1 MVLTA
6 LAIAHLAAS
15 CGAPPRRI
23 SRIEAHA
30 WVESHREVF
39 AIHDN
44 KTGRRYLPA
53 SKAAAIALAG
63 RLVAEGHSIDA
74 GLMQLNVGNWPA
86 FGLTAATVFDTRRN
100 VCAGAAVI
108 AWAYGREA
116 RVSCIYNTGHP
127 NCPPGYPMAIA
138 AEIARETRRARD
150 QAPTEVAELPPA
162 RKPPNVRLG
171 GIFVTNDTSTP
182 SGTSLFIH
190 GE

>member
-1 MVLTA
+1 MVLTGLA
-6 LAIAHLAAS
+6 LAHLAAS

-23 SRIEAHA
+23 PRIEAHA
-30 WVESHREVF
+30 WVESRREVF

-53 SKAAAIALAG
+53 SKVEAVGLAA

-86 FGLTAATVFDTRRN
+86 FGFTAATVFDKRRN

-127 NCPPGYPMAIA
+127 DCPPGYPMAIA
-138 AEIARETRRARD
+138 AEIARETRRARG
-150 QAPTEVAELPPA
+150 QMATEVAEAPSRPP
-162 RKPPNVRLG
+162 VRLG
-171 GIFVTNDTSTP
+171 GLFVANGSP
-182 SGTSLFIH
+182 KPGGALFIH